1 MFARIE
7 HTDQIPTDATVA
19 HLMTEIGTGRQVVL
33 SLHDDGGGEYTVR
46 DPWTGPAGGQ
56 EPAAVSLVHFDGP
69 LSAARKAA
77 GTRGFEERIKPALAQ
92 VPGHVGTILLA
103 GPADSFVVVAMA
115 TSLEALEAGGVAVNS
130 TELLPDEDPA
140 LLTGPD
146 RFFAHRV
153 DKTVTRG

>member
-7 HTDQIPTDATVA
+7 HTDQIPTDAAVA

-33 SLHDDGGGEYTVR
+33 SLHDDGGEYTVQDR
-46 DPWTGPAGGQ
+46 WDGPADGQ

-69 LSAARKAA
+69 LSEARKAA
-77 GTRGFEERIKPALAQ
+77 GTRGFEERIRPALRE
-92 VPGHVGTILLA
+92 VPGYVGMIVLA
-103 GPADSFVVVAMA
+103 GPDDSLVVVGMA
-115 TSLEALEAGGVAVNS
+115 TSLEALEAAGVAVNS

-146 RFFAHRV
+146 RFSAHRV

>member
-1 MFARIE
+1 MFAKIE
-7 HTDQIPTDATVA
+7 HTDQIPTDAAVA

-33 SLHDDGGGEYTVR
+33 SLHDDGGEYTVHDR
-46 DPWTGPAGGQ
+46 WTGPADGQ

-77 GTRGFEERIKPALAQ
+77 GTRGFEERIKPALREL
-92 VPGHVGTILLA
+92 PGYVGTIVLA
-103 GPADSFVVVAMA
+103 GPGDSLVVVGMA
-115 TSLEALEAGGVAVNS
+115 TSLEALEAAGVAINS

>member
-1 MFARIE
+1 MFAKIE
-7 HTDQIPTDATVA
+7 HTDQIPGDAAVA
-19 HLMTEIGTGRQVVL
+19 HLMTEIGTGRHVVV
-33 SLHDDGGGEYTVR
+33 SLHDDGGDYTVQ
-46 DPWTGPAGGQ
+46 DHWSGSAADE
-56 EPAAVSLVHFDGP
+56 EPSAVSLVHFDGP
-69 LSAARKAA
+69 LSEARQTAAARA
-77 GTRGFEERIKPALAQ
+77 FEERIKPALAQ

-146 RFFAHRV
+146 RFFVHRV
-153 DKTVTRG
+153 EKTVTRG